1 MMKKALLLF
10 ILLFSG
16 LLQQA
21 WAQNRTVSGTITD
34 RATGQGLPGVTVLV
48 KGHTI
53 GTSTNSEGAYS
64 LGGVPADATTLIFSF
79 VGYST
84 QELPITSSNTVSTA
98 LAADAKQLNEVVV
111 TALGLE
117 ANRDQ
122 LGTAQATVQG
132 TALVNSG
139 ETSVVT
145 GISGKTPGV
154 LITRSSGD
162 PGASANIQIRGAATI
177 TGNLQPLIVVDGI
190 PISNSS
196 IGNDGILTSNGGAGS
211 NQVDGVVQASRLN
224 DINPDDIASM
234 EVLKGAAAAAL
245 WGTRAA
251 NGVIV
256 ITTKRGKLGDRM
268 HIAVRSA
275 FSFDRINKT
284 PALQL
289 NYGGGSLGR
298 YGFGARTS
306 WGDYIGDRTG
316 GADAQITDPT
326 AAGYQGF
333 VTFPDGS
340 TRYGLANGTAANPH
354 GGKNSQQTYDHGRDI
369 FGTGYYHDN
378 SVEFS
383 GGDEKSTYFLS
394 AGNTYTKGIVY
405 NNSDNNRTTIRANV
419 TRNLSDKFSSAVNM
433 TYARTF
439 SDRIQQGSNTSG
451 IFLGGLRSP
460 ADYDNTQYYGD
471 YTNAAGAVVA
481 GTQVTYRNP
490 LGAKASPGYDNPNW
504 TINRVTNTSLVN
516 RLVGSAELNYHPTA
530 WLSFL
535 NRTGVDTYTDRREAF
550 FPRQSAANITG
561 SLTEEN
567 ITETQVNNDFIVRA
581 NHDFNENFSISG
593 IVGNNLNERRA
604 DQLGAS
610 STNIV
615 NVLSPPQLDNSPAT
629 ARVPFNIKSVIR
641 TAAVYGEVDLA
652 LLNQFFLTGTLRGEA
667 ASTFGTATKNT
678 FYFPSGTFAWQ
689 FTKVSA
695 LADNAALSFGKL
707 RVAYGQVGV
716 QPGLYQTQ
724 TYYIPASGQ
733 FVDGFGPALDVANYG
748 GGYIRSTVQ
757 GNNQLRPERK
767 AEVETGLDLR
777 FLKDRISFSAT
788 YYNNKTTDAILQV
801 STPYT
806 TGFAAQYQ
814 NAATLTNKGIEL
826 QLDGA
831 IVKTAD
837 FGFNLAANF
846 SQNKNNVENLA
857 GVSSVFLNGF
867 GGNSVNSVAIQGH
880 QLGTLYGSR
889 FQRTTDGTNAL
900 ALDAQGFAQIDPANG
915 VVGDPNPQWR
925 GGLGAT
931 IRYKGLSLYALID
944 HVHSFDVWNGT
955 KGILNAFGTSAG
967 TGVRTTLSAAD
978 AANTKTFPN
987 PTYSPTGGTVASKVG
1002 QNSAY
1007 VRNAD
1012 GSVTFRGTVA
1022 NFGGGPVALDEDW
1035 YTYGA
1040 GSGFTGAGEQYV
1052 EHVNTT
1058 RLREVTLS
1066 YSLNTQ
1072 GFRDATKLQSIDFS
1086 LTGRN
1091 LYLWTNYTGV
1101 DPETN
1106 LTGVSNGRGLD
1117 YFNNP
1122 STRSILFSVRLT
1134 Y

>member
-1 MMKKALLLF
+1 MKQTLLLF
-10 ILLFSG
+10 VLLLGG

-21 WAQNRTVSGTITD
+21 QAQNRTVSGKITD
-34 RATGQGLPGVTVLV
+34 RATGQGLPGVTVIV
-48 KGHTI
+48 KGRPTV
-53 GTSTNSEGAYS
+53 GTTSNSEGAFV
-64 LGGVPADATTLIFSF
+64 LNDVPADASALVFSF
-79 VGYST
+79 VGFAT
-84 QELPITSSNTVSTA
+84 QEQPITGGALNVA
-98 LAADAKQLNEVVV
+98 LATDAKQLSEVVV
-111 TALGLE
+111 TALGLQ

-132 TALVNSG
+132 AALVSSG

-211 NQVDGVVQASRLN
+211 NQTNGVVQASRLN

-256 ITTKRGKLGDRM
+256 ITTKKGKLGDRM
-268 HIAVRSA
+268 HIAVRST

-289 NYGGGSLGR
+289 NYGQGAGGL
-298 YGFGARTS
+298 YKFGSSSSRS

-316 GADAQITDPT
+316 AADAQITDPT
-326 AAGYQGF
+326 NPAYKGF

-340 TRYGLANGTAANPH
+340 TQYAIANGTAANPH
-354 GGKNSQQTYDHGRDI
+354 GGKNSQQTYDHGRDV
-369 FGTGYYHDN
+369 FGTGYYRDN
-378 SVEFS
+378 SIEFS

-394 AGNTYTKGIVY
+394 GSNTYTKGIVY

-419 TRNLSDKFSSAVNM
+419 TRNLSDKFSSAVNV

-439 SDRIQQGSNTSG
+439 SNRVQQGSNVSG

-460 ADYDNTQYYGD
+460 ADYNNSQYIGD
-471 YTNAAGAVVA
+471 YTDKTGALIA
-481 GTQVTYRNP
+481 NRQVTYRNP
-490 LGAKASPGYDNPNW
+490 LGAGNPGYDNPNF
-504 TINRVTNTSLVN
+504 TINRITNTSLVN
-516 RLVGSAELNYHPTA
+516 RLVGSTELNYHPTD

-550 FPRQSAANITG
+550 FPRQSAANLSG
-561 SLTEEN
+561 ALTEEY

-581 NHDFNENFSISG
+581 NHSFSENFSISA

-604 DQLGAS
+604 DQVGAS
-610 STNIV
+610 ATNIV
-615 NVLSPPQLDNSPAT
+615 NVLSPPQLDNSPANT
-629 ARVPFNIKSVIR
+629 RVPYNIKSVIR
-641 TAAVYGEVDLA
+641 TAAVYGEVDVS
-652 LLNQFFLTGTLRGEA
+652 LLDQFYLTGTLRGES
-667 ASTFGTATKNT
+667 ASTFGPSTKST

-689 FTKVSA
+689 FTKIPA
-695 LADNAALSFGKL
+695 FANNAALSFGKL

-716 QPGLYQTQ
+716 QPGIYQTQ
-724 TYYIPASGQ
+724 TYYVPGSGN

-757 GNNQLRPERK
+757 GNPFLKPERK
-767 AEVETGLDLR
+767 SEVETGLDLR

-788 YYNNKTTDAILQV
+788 YYNNKTTAAILQV

-806 TGFAAQYQ
+806 TGYSSQWQ
-814 NAATLTNKGIEL
+814 NAATITNKGIEL

-831 IVKTAD
+831 IIKTAD

-846 SQNKNNVENLA
+846 SQNKNNVADLA
-857 GVSSVFLNGF
+857 GVQSVFLNGF
-867 GGNSVNSVAIQGH
+867 SGNSINSVAIKDH

-889 FQRTTDGTNAL
+889 FARTTDGTNAL
-900 ALDAQGFAQIDPANG
+900 ALDPQGFAVLAATNG

-931 IRYKGLSLYALID
+931 LRYKGLSLYALLD

-955 KGILNAFGTSAG
+955 RSILNTFGTSAITG
-967 TGVRTTLSAAD
+967 TRTTLSAAD
-978 AANTKTFPN
+978 AAATKTFG
-987 PTYSPTGGTVASKVG
+987 GGTVASKVG
-1002 QNSAY
+1002 QNAAY
-1007 VRNAD
+1007 VLNAD
-1012 GSVTFRGTVA
+1012 GSVTFRGTVN

-1035 YTYGA
+1035 YSNGA
-1040 GSGFTGAGEQYV
+1040 GSGFGGAGEQYV

-1066 YSLNTQ
+1066 YSLNSAA
-1072 GFRDATKLQSIDFS
+1072 FRDATKLQSIDFS

-1091 LYLWTNYTGV
+1091 IYLWTNYSGV

-1122 STRSILFSVRLT
+1122 STRSVLFSVRLT

>member
-1 MMKKALLLF
+1 MKKILLLVV
-10 ILLFSG
+10 LLLSG

-21 WAQNRTVSGTITD
+21 WAQNRTVSGRITD
-34 RATGQGLPGVTVLV
+34 QATGQGLPGVTVLV
-48 KGHTI
+48 KGRTI
-53 GTSTNSEGAYS
+53 GTSTNSEGSYS
-64 LGGVPADATTLIFSF
+64 LGGVPADATTLVFSF
-79 VGYST
+79 VGYSSK
-84 QELPITSSNTVSTA
+84 ELPITASNTVNAA
-98 LAADAKQLNEVVV
+98 LATDAKQLSEVVV

-132 TALVNSG
+132 TALVSSG

-196 IGNDGILTSNGGAGS
+196 IGNDGIITSNGGSGS
-211 NQVDGVVQASRLN
+211 NQTNGVVQASRLN

-256 ITTKRGKLGDRM
+256 ITTKRGKLGDKM
-268 HIAVRSA
+268 HIAVRSSY
-275 FSFDRINKT
+275 SFDRINRT

-289 NYGGGSLGR
+289 NYGQGAGGL
-298 YGFGARTS
+298 YKFGSASSRS

-316 GADAQITDPT
+316 GADAQITNPT
-326 AAGYQGF
+326 DADYQGF

-340 TRYGLANGTAANPH
+340 TQYAIANGTAANPH
-354 GGKNSQQTYDHGRDI
+354 GGKNSQQTYNHGRDI
-369 FGTGYYHDN
+369 FGTGFTRDN
-378 SVEFS
+378 SLEFS

-405 NNSDNNRTTIRANV
+405 NNSDNNRTTIRTNM
-419 TRNLSDKFSSAVNM
+419 TRNLSDKFSSSVNA

-439 SDRIQQGSNTSG
+439 SNRIQQGSNVSG

-460 ADYDNTQYYGD
+460 ADYNNSQYYGD
-471 YTNAAGAVVA
+471 YTDPTGAVIA
-481 GTQVTYRNP
+481 NRQVTYRNP
-490 LGAKASPGYDNPNW
+490 LGADDPGYDNPNY

-516 RLVGSAELNYHPTA
+516 RLVGSAELNYHPTE

-550 FPRQSAANITG
+550 FPRQSAANLTG
-561 SLTEEN
+561 SLTEES

-581 NHDFNENFSISG
+581 NHSFSENFSISG
-593 IVGNNLNERRA
+593 ILGNNLNERRA
-604 DQLGAS
+604 DQVGAS
-610 STNIV
+610 ATNIV

-629 ARVPFNIKSVIR
+629 ARTPYNLKSVIR
-641 TAAVYGEVDLA
+641 TAAVYGEVDLS
-652 LLNQFFLTGTLRGEA
+652 LLDQFYLTGTLRGEA
-667 ASTFGTATKNT
+667 ASTFGPSTNST

-689 FTKVSA
+689 FTKISA
-695 LADNAALSFGKL
+695 LANNSALSFGKL

-716 QPGLYQTQ
+716 QPGIYQTK
-724 TYYIPASGQ
+724 TYYVPGSGN
-733 FVDGFGPALDVANYG
+733 FVDGYGPALDVANYG

-757 GNNQLRPERK
+757 GNAFLKPERK
-767 AEVETGLDLR
+767 SEVETGIDLR
-777 FLKDRISFSAT
+777 FLQDRISFSAT

-806 TGFAAQYQ
+806 TGFSSQWQ
-814 NAATLTNKGIEL
+814 NAATITNKGVEL

-831 IVKTAD
+831 IIKTAD

-846 SQNKNNVENLA
+846 SQNRNNVADLA

-867 GGNSVNSVAIQGH
+867 SGNSINSVAIKDH

-889 FQRTTDGTNAL
+889 FERATDGTNAL
-900 ALDAQGFAQIDPANG
+900 VLNSQGFAILATTNG

-931 IRYKGLSLYALID
+931 IRYKGLSLYALLD

-955 KGILNAFGTSAG
+955 RSILNTFGTSAITG
-967 TGVRTTLSAAD
+967 TRTTLSAAD
-978 AANTKTFPN
+978 AAVTKTFSTKNN
-987 PTYSPTGGTVASKVG
+987 PSGTVASKVG
-1002 QNSAY
+1002 KNAAY
-1007 VRNAD
+1007 VLNAD
-1012 GSVTFRGTVA
+1012 GSVTFRGTVG

-1035 YTYGA
+1035 YSSGA
-1040 GSGFTGAGEQYV
+1040 GSGFGGAGEQYV

-1066 YSLNTQ
+1066 YSLNGQ
-1072 GFRDATKLQSIDFS
+1072 GFRDATKLQAIDFS

-1091 LYLWTNYTGV
+1091 IYLWTNYSGV

>member
-1 MMKKALLLF
+1 MKRTLLIFVLLLG
-10 ILLFSG
+10 G

-21 WAQNRTVSGTITD
+21 WAQNRTVSGKITD

-48 KGHTI
+48 KGRTI
-53 GTSTNSEGAYS
+53 GTSTNLEGSYS
-64 LGGVPADATTLIFSF
+64 LGSVPADATVLVFSF
-79 VGYST
+79 IGYST
-84 QELPITSSNTVSTA
+84 REIPITGSNTVNAA
-98 LAADAKQLNEVVV
+98 LATDAKQLNEVVV

-132 TALVNSG
+132 TALVGSG

-154 LITRSSGD
+154 IITRSSGD

-211 NQVDGVVQASRLN
+211 NQTDGVVQASRLN

-234 EVLKGAAAAAL
+234 EILKGAAAAAL

-275 FSFDRINKT
+275 YSFDRINQT

-289 NYGGGSLGR
+289 NYGGGAGGKYVFGGR
-298 YGFGARTS
+298 TT

-316 GADAQITDPT
+316 GPDTQITTPGAT
-326 AAGYQGF
+326 GYRGF

-340 TRYGLANGTAANPH
+340 TQYAIANGTAANPH
-354 GGKNSQQTYDHGRDI
+354 GGKNNQQTYDHGRDI
-369 FGTGYYHDN
+369 FGTGFYRDN

-394 AGNTYTKGIVY
+394 ASNTYTKGIVY
-405 NNSDNNRTTIRANV
+405 NNSDNNRTTVRMNV
-419 TRNLSDKFSSAVNM
+419 TRNLSDKFSSAVNV

-439 SDRIQQGSNTSG
+439 SNRIQQGSNVSG

-460 ADYDNTQYYGD
+460 ADYNNSQYFGD
-471 YTNAAGAVVA
+471 YTNATGATLT
-481 GTQVTYRNP
+481 GRQVSYRNP
-490 LGAKASPGYDNPNW
+490 LGAANPGYDNPNW

-516 RLVGSAELNYHPTA
+516 RLVGSAELNYHPTD

-550 FPRQSAANITG
+550 FPRQSAANLTG
-561 SLTEEN
+561 ALTEEQ

-581 NHDFNENFSISG
+581 NHSFNENFSISG
-593 IVGNNLNERRA
+593 ILGNNLNERRS
-604 DQLGAS
+604 DQIGAS
-610 STNIV
+610 ATNIV
-615 NVLSPPQLDNSPAT
+615 NILSPPQLNNSPAT
-629 ARVPFNIKSVIR
+629 ARTPYNIKTVLR

-652 LLNQFFLTGTLRGEA
+652 FLNQFFVTGTLRGES
-667 ASTFGTATKNT
+667 ASTFGTATANT

-689 FTKVSA
+689 FNKAGLFANNT
-695 LADNAALSFGKL
+695 ALSFGKL

-716 QPGLYQTQ
+716 QPGIYQTQ

-733 FVDGFGPALDVANYG
+733 LVDSYGPALDVAAYG
-748 GGYIRSTVQ
+748 GGYIRSTTQ
-757 GNNQLRPERK
+757 GNNFLRPERK
-767 AEVETGLDLR
+767 QEVETGVDLR
-777 FLKDRISFSAT
+777 FLNDRISLSAT
-788 YYNNKTTDAILQV
+788 YYNNKTTDAILAI

-806 TGFAAQYQ
+806 TGFSSQYR
-814 NAATLTNKGIEL
+814 NAATITNKGIEL

-831 IVKTAD
+831 IIKTTD
-837 FGFNLAANF
+837 FSFNLAANF
-846 SQNKNNVENLA
+846 SQNKNNVADLA

-867 GGNSVNSVAIQGH
+867 GGNSVNSVAIKDH

-900 ALDAQGFAQIDPANG
+900 ALDAQGFAQLDPANG

-931 IRYKGLSLYALID
+931 IRYKGLSLYALVD
-944 HVHSFDVWNGT
+944 HVHAFDVWNGT
-955 KGILNAFGTSAG
+955 RGILNYFGTSALSG
-967 TGVRTTLSAAD
+967 TRTTLSATD
-978 AANTKTFPN
+978 AATTKTFG
-987 PTYSPTGGTVASKVG
+987 GGTVASRVG
-1002 QNSAY
+1002 RNSAY
-1007 VRNAD
+1007 VLNND

-1022 NFGGGPVALDEDW
+1022 NYGGGPVALDETW
-1035 YTYGA
+1035 YSSGP

-1091 LYLWTNYTGV
+1091 IYLWTNYSGV

>member
-1 MMKKALLLF
+1 MKQTLLLF
-10 ILLFSG
+10 VLLLGG

-21 WAQNRTVSGTITD
+21 QAQNRTVSGKITD
-34 RATGQGLPGVTVLV
+34 RATNQGLPGVTVIV
-48 KGHTI
+48 KGRPTV
-53 GTSTNSEGAYS
+53 GTTSNAEGS
-64 LGGVPADATTLIFSF
+64 FVLNDVPAEASTLVFSF

-84 QELPITSSNTVSTA
+84 QERPITGGALNVA
-98 LAADAKQLNEVVV
+98 LATDAKQLSEVVV
-111 TALGLE
+111 TALGLQ

-132 TALVNSG
+132 TALVSSG

-256 ITTKRGKLGDRM
+256 ITTKKGKLGDRM

-289 NYGGGSLGR
+289 NYGQGATGR
-298 YGFGARTS
+298 YAFGSRTN
-306 WGDYIGDRTG
+306 WGDDISTRTG
-316 GADAQITDPT
+316 GADAQIITPG
-326 AAGYQGF
+326 APGYRGF

-340 TRYGLANGTAANPH
+340 TQYGVANGTAANPH

-369 FGTGYYHDN
+369 FGTGYYRDN
-378 SVEFS
+378 SIEFS

-394 AGNTYTKGIVY
+394 GSNTYTKGIVY

-419 TRNLSDKFSSAVNM
+419 TRNLSDKFSSAVNI
-433 TYARTF
+433 TYARTL
-439 SDRIQQGSNTSG
+439 SNRIQQGSNTSG
-451 IFLGGLRSP
+451 IFLGGLRTP
-460 ADYDNTQYYGD
+460 ADYNNSGYYGD
-471 YTNAAGAVVA
+471 YTNAAGAVTT
-481 GTQVTYRNP
+481 GRQVSYRNP
-490 LGAKASPGYDNPNW
+490 LGAANPGYDNPNW

-516 RLVGSAELNYHPTA
+516 RLVGSAELNYHPTD

-535 NRTGVDTYTDRREAF
+535 NRTGVDTYNDRREAF
-550 FPRQSAANITG
+550 FPRQSAAQLTG
-561 SLTEEN
+561 SVTEEN

-581 NHDFNENFSISG
+581 NHNFGENFSVSA

-610 STNIV
+610 ATNIV
-615 NVLSPPQLDNSPAT
+615 NVLSPPQLNNSPAT
-629 ARVPFNIKSVIR
+629 ARTPFNLKTVLR
-641 TAAVYGEVDLA
+641 TAAVYGEVDVA

-689 FTKVSA
+689 FTKVGA
-695 LADNAALSFGKL
+695 LADKQGLTFGKL

-733 FVDGFGPALDVANYG
+733 LVDGYGPALDVAAYG
-748 GGYIRSTVQ
+748 GGYIRSTAQ
-757 GNNQLRPERK
+757 GNNTLKPERK
-767 AEVETGLDLR
+767 QEVETGLDLR

-788 YYNNKTTDAILQV
+788 YYNNKTTDAILAI
-801 STPYT
+801 SKPYT
-806 TGFAAQYQ
+806 TGYSSQFQ
-814 NAATLTNKGIEL
+814 NAATITNKGVEL

-831 IVKTAD
+831 IIKTQD

-846 SQNKNNVENLA
+846 SQNRNNVANLA

-867 GGNSVNSVAIQGH
+867 GGNSVNSVAIQGY

-900 ALDAQGFAQIDPANG
+900 VLDAQGFAQLDPANG

-931 IRYKGLSLYALID
+931 IRYKGLSVYALFD
-944 HVHSFDVWNGT
+944 HVHAFDVWNGT
-955 KGILNAFGTSAG
+955 RGILNYFGTSASSG
-967 TGVRTTLSAAD
+967 TKTTLSAAD
-978 AANTKTFPN
+978 AAATKTFG
-987 PTYSPTGGTVASKVG
+987 GGTVASKVG

-1007 VRNAD
+1007 VLNND
-1012 GSVTFRGTVA
+1012 GSVTFRGSVA
-1022 NFGGGPVALDEDW
+1022 NYGGGPVALDEDW
-1035 YTYGA
+1035 YSSGA

-1066 YSLNTQ
+1066 YSLNNQ

-1091 LYLWTNYTGV
+1091 LYLWTNYSGV

-1122 STRSILFSVRLT
+1122 STRSVLFSVRLT

>member
-1 MMKKALLLF
+1 MQRTLLLF
-10 ILLFSG
+10 VLLFSG

-21 WAQNRTVSGTITD
+21 WAQDRTISGKITD
-34 RATGQGLPGVTVLV
+34 RSTNQGLPGVTVLV
-48 KGHTI
+48 KGRPAI
-53 GTSTNSEGAYS
+53 GTSTNSEGVYLLS
-64 LGGVPADATTLIFSF
+64 GVPADATALIFSF
-79 VGYST
+79 VGYAA
-84 QELPITSSNTVSTA
+84 QEQPIAGNGTINVT
-98 LAADAKQLNEVVV
+98 LATDTKQLSEVVV

-122 LGTAQATVQG
+122 LGTAQATVKG
-132 TALVNSG
+132 AALVNSG
-139 ETSVVT
+139 ETSVIT

-154 LITRSSGD
+154 IITRSSGD

-211 NQVDGVVQASRLN
+211 NQTNGVVQASRLN
-224 DINPDDIASM
+224 DINPEDIASM

-256 ITTKRGKLGDRM
+256 ITTKKGRLGEKM
-268 HIAVRSA
+268 HIAVRSSY
-275 FSFDRINKT
+275 SFDHINRT

-289 NYGGGSLGR
+289 NYGGGARGR
-298 YGFGARTS
+298 YAFGGRTT

-326 AAGYQGF
+326 KPGYRGF

-340 TRYGLANGTAANPH
+340 TQYAIANGTAANPH
-354 GGKNSQQTYDHGRDI
+354 GGKNSQSVYDHGRDI
-369 FGTGYYHDN
+369 FGTGFTRDN
-378 SVEFS
+378 SVAFS

-419 TRNLSDKFSSAVNM
+419 SRNLSDKFSSAANV

-439 SDRIQQGSNTSG
+439 SDRIQQGSNVSG

-460 ADYDNTQYYGD
+460 ADYNNNQYYGD
-471 YTNAAGAVVA
+471 YTNAAGAVVT
-481 GTQVTYRNP
+481 GRQVSYRNP
-490 LGAKASPGYDNPNW
+490 LGAGDPRYDNPNW
-504 TINRVTNTSLVN
+504 TVNRVLNNSLVN
-516 RLVGSAELNYHPTA
+516 RLVGSAELNFHPTG

-535 NRTGVDTYTDRREAF
+535 NRTGVDTYTDRREDY
-550 FPRQSAANITG
+550 FPRQSAANLTG
-561 SLTEEN
+561 ALTEEN

-604 DQLGAS
+604 DQVGAS
-610 STNIV
+610 ATNIV
-615 NVLSPPQLDNSPAT
+615 NVLSPPQLNNSPAT
-629 ARVPFNIKSVIR
+629 ARTPYNIKSVIR

-652 LLNQFFLTGTLRGEA
+652 LLNQFFLTGTLRGES
-667 ASTFGTATKNT
+667 ASTFGTATKST
-678 FYFPSGTFAWQ
+678 FYFPAATFAWQ
-689 FTKVSA
+689 FNKVSA
-695 LADNAALSFGKL
+695 LANNSALSFGKL
-707 RVAYGQVGV
+707 RVAYGEVGV

-724 TYYIPASGQ
+724 TYFIPASGS
-733 FVDGFGPALDVANYG
+733 FVDGYGPALDVAAYG
-748 GGYIRSTVQ
+748 GGYIRSTTQ
-757 GNNQLRPERK
+757 GNNQLKPERK
-767 AEVETGLDLR
+767 QEVETGVDLR
-777 FLKDRISFSAT
+777 FLNDRISLSAT
-788 YYNNKTTDAILQV
+788 YYNNKTTAAILQV

-806 TGFAAQYQ
+806 TGFASQWQ
-814 NAATLTNKGIEL
+814 NAATITNKGVEV

-831 IVKTAD
+831 IIKTTD
-837 FGFNLAANF
+837 FGFNLAGNF
-846 SQNKNNVENLA
+846 SQNRNNVVDLA

-867 GGNSVNSVAIQGH
+867 GGNSVNSVAIQGY

-889 FQRTTDGTNAL
+889 FQRKNDGSNAL
-900 ALDAQGFAQIDPANG
+900 ALDALGFPQLDPANG

-931 IRYKGLSLYALID
+931 IRYKGLSLYALLD

-955 KGILNAFGTSAG
+955 RGILNYFGTSAFSG
-967 TGVRTTLSAAD
+967 TSTTLSAAD
-978 AANTKTFPN
+978 AAITQTFPD
-987 PTYSPTGGTVASKVG
+987 PVTKFQGTVAQKVG

-1007 VRNAD
+1007 VLNSD

-1022 NFGGGPVALDEDW
+1022 TYGGGPVALDETW
-1035 YTYGA
+1035 YSYGP

-1066 YSLNTQ
+1066 YALNTE
-1072 GFRDATKLQSIDFS
+1072 GFRNATKLQSVDFS

-1091 LYLWTNYTGV
+1091 LYLWTNYSGV

-1122 STRSILFSVRLT
+1122 STRSILFSIRVT

>member
-1 MMKKALLLF
+1 MKQILLLF
-10 ILLFSG
+10 FLLLGG

-21 WAQNRTVSGTITD
+21 QAQNRTVSGKITD
-34 RATGQGLPGVTVLV
+34 RATSQGLPGVTVIV
-48 KGHTI
+48 KGRPTI
-53 GTSTNSEGAYS
+53 GTTSNAEGTFV
-64 LGGVPADATTLIFSF
+64 LNDVPADAAALVFSF
-79 VGYST
+79 VGYAT
-84 QELPITSSNTVSTA
+84 QEQPITGSALNVALST
-98 LAADAKQLNEVVV
+98 DAKQLSEVVV
-111 TALGLE
+111 TALGLQ

-196 IGNDGILTSNGGAGS
+196 VGNDGILSSNGGSGS

-256 ITTKRGKLGDRM
+256 ITTKKGKLGDRM

-275 FSFDRINKT
+275 YSFDRINKT

-289 NYGGGSLGR
+289 NYGQGAGGLFA
-298 YGFGARTS
+298 FGSRTN

-316 GADAQITDPT
+316 GADTQITDPT
-326 AAGYQGF
+326 APGYRGF

-340 TRYGLANGTAANPH
+340 TQYAIANGTAANPH

-378 SVEFS
+378 SIEFS

-394 AGNTYTKGIVY
+394 ASNTYTKGIVY

-419 TRNLSDKFSSAVNM
+419 TRNLSDKFSSAVNA

-451 IFLGGLRSP
+451 IFLGGLRTP
-460 ADYDNTQYYGD
+460 ADYNNSQYYGD
-471 YTNAAGAVVA
+471 YTNAAGAITTNRQA
-481 GTQVTYRNP
+481 SYRNP
-490 LGAKASPGYDNPNW
+490 LGAANPGYDNPNW

-516 RLVGSAELNYHPTA
+516 RLVGSAELNYHPTS

-550 FPRQSAANITG
+550 FPRQSAAQLTG
-561 SLTEEN
+561 SVTEEN
-567 ITETQVNNDFIVRA
+567 ITETQVNNDFIIRA
-581 NHDFNENFSISG
+581 NHDFSENFSISG
-593 IVGNNLNERRA
+593 ILGNNLNERRA
-604 DQLGAS
+604 DQVGAS
-610 STNIV
+610 ATNIV
-615 NVLSPPQLDNSPAT
+615 NVLSPPQLNNSPAT
-629 ARVPFNIKSVIR
+629 ARTPYNLKTVLR
-641 TAAVYGEVDLA
+641 TAAVYGEVDVA

-689 FTKVSA
+689 FTKVGALANKSA
-695 LADNAALSFGKL
+695 LTFGKL

-724 TYYIPASGQ
+724 TYYVPASGQ
-733 FVDGFGPALDVANYG
+733 FVDGYGPALDVAAYG
-748 GGYIRSTVQ
+748 GGYIRSTTQ
-757 GNNQLRPERK
+757 GNNTLKPERK

-788 YYNNKTTDAILQV
+788 YYNNKTTDAILAI
-801 STPYT
+801 SKPYT
-806 TGFAAQYQ
+806 TGFASQYQ
-814 NAATLTNKGIEL
+814 NAATITNKGIEL

-831 IVKTAD
+831 IVKTRD
-837 FGFNLAANF
+837 FGFNLNANF
-846 SQNKNNVENLA
+846 SQNKNNVADLA

-900 ALDAQGFAQIDPANG
+900 ALDAQGFAQLDPANG

-931 IRYKGLSLYALID
+931 VRYKGLSLYALFD
-944 HVHSFDVWNGT
+944 HVHAFDVWNGT
-955 KGILNAFGTSAG
+955 HGITNYFGTSAT
-967 TGVRTTLSAAD
+967 TGARTTLNAAD
-978 AANTKTFPN
+978 AAATKTFG
-987 PTYSPTGGTVASKVG
+987 GGTVASKVG
-1002 QNSAY
+1002 QNAAY

-1012 GSVTFRGTVA
+1012 GSVTFRGTVSD
-1022 NFGGGPVALDEDW
+1022 FGGGPVALDEDW
-1035 YTYGA
+1035 YTLGA

-1066 YSLNTQ
+1066 YSLNGQ
-1072 GFRDATKLQSIDFS
+1072 GFRDATKLQSIDIS

-1091 LYLWTNYTGV
+1091 LYLWTNYSGV